1 MEPNNPT
8 ETSNTVVHKEG
19 SVGPVIGT
27 IIILAVIL
35 LGGLYFWGN
44 RNNSADLNSDS
55 DIEAQVQDIE
65 TQGNSDDLNSIES
78 DLNNTNYD
86 VKTDLNAS

>member
-1 MEPNNPT
+1 MEPNNTT
-8 ETSNTVVHKEG
+8 ETTNAVVHKEG

-35 LGGLYFWGN
+35 LGGLYFWSN
-44 RNNSADLNSDS
+44 RNDLDDVGTDQNINAEVQN
-55 DIEAQVQDIE
+55 IES
-65 TQGNSDDLNSIES
+65 QGNSDDLNSIEG

-86 VKTDLNAS
+86 IKADLNAS

>member
-1 MEPNNPT
+1 MEPNNTT
-8 ETSNTVVHKEG
+8 ETTNAVVHKEG

-44 RNNSADLNSDS
+44 RNNQNVNPDAATDA
-55 DIEAQVQDIE
+55 EVQEIE
-65 TQGNSDDLNSIES
+65 TQGDSDDLNSIQS

-86 VKTDLNAS
+86 VKADLNAS

>member
-1 MEPNNPT
+1 MEPQNTTEASNPA
-8 ETSNTVVHKEG
+8 VHKEG

-44 RNNSADLNSDS
+44 RNNQNVNPDAATDAEVQS
-55 DIEAQVQDIE
+55 IEA
-65 TQGNSDDLNSIES
+65 QGNSDDLNSIQT

>member
-1 MEPNNPT
+1 MEPNNTT
-8 ETSNTVVHKEG
+8 ETSNAVVHKEG

-44 RNNSADLNSDS
+44 RNNVNTETDDQQT
-55 DIEAQVQDIE
+55 DAQIQQIDA
-65 TQGNSDDLNSIES
+65 QGNSDDLNSIQS

-86 VKTDLNAS
+86 VKTDMTAS

>member
-1 MEPNNPT
+1 MEPNNT
-8 ETSNTVVHKEG
+8 TDTSNTVVHKEG

-44 RNNSADLNSDS
+44 RNNQTDINSDAET
-55 DIEAQVQDIE
+55 DAQVQQIE
-65 TQGNSDDLNSIES
+65 TQGNSDDLNSIDS

-86 VKTDLNAS
+86 VKADLNAS